1 MNIQDLSLL
10 LSDKVSKRKIFSKFK
25 EIGDFYSKSFDER
38 KNIITAK
45 LSFTLKN
52 AYENIPFFYNLAEDY
67 KINNIFLNFKIE
79 NLKEIPFMDKDTLRI
94 NRKFLLKP
102 DFTNKIQN
110 CYTNGSTGGRVAV
123 AYDQESIDWSSAVM
137 LFCRN
142 LYGHKLINKEVHLAT
157 DTRSRGNKVE
167 RLGQFSKELVNNRS
181 NIFIKDF
188 KKESTFDYLK
198 ELRGHRTNLLH
209 GMPSQINGLVSES
222 MDKFKIPF
230 IETSG
235 EFLRK
240 EQRVKI
246 EEFFSAR
253 VIDRYGLA
261 EAGIVAYQ
269 MPKQENLSVIDFHT
283 FVEVDDNGEIVITN
297 LNNHIMPLIRYRTGD
312 FCEKKGSLGGF
323 EQIEMKSGREHT
335 LINFEGNKLNTAT
348 IEDLIF
354 QIEGVK
360 DLQFQITKN
369 KKLEKILVENENPN
383 KLDETK
389 QIVNQY
395 TKTNVGDNILNAKK
409 SDFKFSGT
417 QSKQLRVVI
426 IDV

>member
-1 MNIQDLSLL
+1 M
-10 LSDKVSKRKIFSKFK
+10 SDKVSKRKIFSKFK

-52 AYENIPFFYNLAEDY
+52 AYENIPFFYNLAEDH

-94 NRKFLLKP
+94 NRKFLLRP

-222 MDKFKIPF
+222 IDKFNIPF

-261 EAGIVAYQ
+261 ESGIVAYQ

-312 FCEKKGSLGGF
+312 FCEKKGTFGGF
-323 EQIEMKSGREHT
+323 EQIKMKSGREHT

-354 QIEGVK
+354 QIDGVK

-369 KKLEKILVENENPN
+369 KKIAKILVENENPN

-395 TKTNVGDNILNAKK
+395 TKTNIGDNIINAKK

-426 IDV
+426 IDL

>member
-94 NRKFLLKP
+94 NRKFLLRP

-261 EAGIVAYQ
+261 ESGIVAYQ

-312 FCEKKGSLGGF
+312 FCEKKGFLGGF
-323 EQIEMKSGREHT
+323 EQIKMKSGREHT

-369 KKLEKILVENENPN
+369 KKIAKILVENENPN

-395 TKTNVGDNILNAKK
+395 TKTNIGDNIINAKK

-417 QSKQLRVVI
+417 QSKQLRVLI

>member
-52 AYENIPFFYNLAEDY
+52 AYENIPFFYNLAEDH

-94 NRKFLLKP
+94 NRKFLLRP

-198 ELRGHRTNLLH
+198 ELRGLRTNLLH

-261 EAGIVAYQ
+261 ESGIVAYQ

-297 LNNHIMPLIRYRTGD
+297 LNNHIMPLIRYKTGD

-323 EQIEMKSGREHT
+323 EQIKMKSGREHT

-354 QIEGVK
+354 QIDGVK

-369 KKLEKILVENENPN
+369 KKITKILVENENPN

-395 TKTNVGDNILNAKK
+395 TKTNIGDNIINAKK

-426 IDV
+426 IDL

>member
-38 KNIITAK
+38 KNIITDK

-52 AYENIPFFYNLAEDY
+52 AYENIPFFYNLAEDH

-94 NRKFLLKP
+94 NRKFLLRP

-261 EAGIVAYQ
+261 ESGIVAYQ

-323 EQIEMKSGREHT
+323 EQIKMKSGREHT

-369 KKLEKILVENENPN
+369 KKIAKILVENENPN

-395 TKTNVGDNILNAKK
+395 TKTNIGENIIDAKK

-426 IDV
+426 IDL

>member
-52 AYENIPFFYNLAEDY
+52 AYENIPFFYNLAEDH

-261 EAGIVAYQ
+261 ESGIVAYQ

-323 EQIEMKSGREHT
+323 EQIKMKSGREHT

-369 KKLEKILVENENPN
+369 KKLAKILVENENPN

-395 TKTNVGDNILNAKK
+395 TKTNIGDNILNAKK

>member
-1 MNIQDLSLL
+1 VNIQDLSLL

-52 AYENIPFFYNLAEDY
+52 AYENIPFFYNLAEDH

-94 NRKFLLKP
+94 NRKFLLRP

-198 ELRGHRTNLLH
+198 ELRGHRANLLH

-261 EAGIVAYQ
+261 ESGIVAYQ

-283 FVEVDDNGEIVITN
+283 FVEVDDSGEIVITN

-323 EQIEMKSGREHT
+323 EQIKMKSGREHT

-354 QIEGVK
+354 QINGVK

-369 KKLEKILVENENPN
+369 KKIAKILVDNENPN

-395 TKTNVGDNILNAKK
+395 TKTNIGDNIINAKK

>member
-52 AYENIPFFYNLAEDY
+52 AYENIPFFYNLAEDH

-94 NRKFLLKP
+94 NRKFLLRP

-198 ELRGHRTNLLH
+198 ELRGHRANLLH

-261 EAGIVAYQ
+261 ESGIVAYQ

-283 FVEVDDNGEIVITN
+283 FVEVDDSGEIVITN

-323 EQIEMKSGREHT
+323 EQIKMKSGREHT

-354 QIEGVK
+354 QINGVK

-369 KKLEKILVENENPN
+369 KKIAKILVDNENPN

-395 TKTNVGDNILNAKK
+395 TKTNIGDNIINAKK

-426 IDV
+426 IDI

>member
-94 NRKFLLKP
+94 NRKFLLRP

-261 EAGIVAYQ
+261 ESGIVAYQ

-312 FCEKKGSLGGF
+312 FCEKKGFLGGF
-323 EQIEMKSGREHT
+323 EQIKMKSGREHT

-369 KKLEKILVENENPN
+369 KKIAKILVENENPN

-395 TKTNVGDNILNAKK
+395 TKTNIGNNIINAKK

>member
-1 MNIQDLSLL
+1 MNIQNLSLL

-25 EIGDFYSKSFDER
+25 QIGDFYSKSFDER
-38 KNIITAK
+38 RNIIANK

-52 AYENIPFFYNLAEDY
+52 AYENIPFFYNLAEDH

-94 NRKFLLKP
+94 NRKFLLRP
-102 DFTNKIQN
+102 DFTNKIQH

-142 LYGHKLINKEVHLAT
+142 HYGHKLINKEVHLAT

-167 RLGQFSKELVNNRS
+167 RLSQFSKELVNNRS

-222 MDKFKIPF
+222 MDKFKIPL

-235 EFLRK
+235 EYLRT

-246 EEFFSAR
+246 EEFFSAT

-261 EAGIVAYQ
+261 ESGIVAYQ
-269 MPKQENLSVIDFHT
+269 MPQQENLSVIDFHT

-312 FCEKKGSLGGF
+312 FCEKKDSLGGF
-323 EQIEMKSGREHT
+323 EQIKMKSGREHT

-354 QIEGVK
+354 QIDGVK

-369 KKLEKILVENENPN
+369 KKIVKILVENENPN

-395 TKTNVGDNILNAKK
+395 TKTNIGNNIINAKK

>member
-52 AYENIPFFYNLAEDY
+52 AYENIPFFYNLAEDH

-94 NRKFLLKP
+94 NRKFLLRP

-261 EAGIVAYQ
+261 ESGIVAYQ

-283 FVEVDDNGEIVITN
+283 FVEVDDSGEIVITN

-323 EQIEMKSGREHT
+323 EQIKMKSGREHT

-369 KKLEKILVENENPN
+369 KKIAKILVENENPN

-395 TKTNVGDNILNAKK
+395 TKTNIGDNIINAKK